1 MTDRQTDDCQADSSW
16 QRAYA
21 WNLKMPYSQI
31 GTDRFHSSGV
41 RFMLIEQCK
50 RQNVK
55 AFFKQ
60 WGGLR
65 PKSGERT
72 INGRTYSEYP
82 KLKPAVS
89 KKQSIKVDAARN
101 GSTKFKNS
109 EFENCKDFLTPL
121 YILYI
126 FDILPIK
133 FCIICY
139 IVGKAIFLAKRYFLI
154 MLYWSTCFSNLKL
167 SLICETLCSDH
178 M

>member
-1 MTDRQTDDCQADSSW
+1 MCISRPLPAKGI
-16 QRAYA
+16 A
-21 WNLKMPYSQI
+21 WNLKMPHNHVR
-31 GTDRFHSSGV
+31 TDRFRSSGV
-41 RFMLIEQCK
+41 RPMLIGQCK

-65 PKSGERT
+65 PKSGGRA
-72 INGRTYSEYP
+72 INGRTYSKYP
-82 KLKPAVS
+82 KLKLAVS
-89 KKQSIKVDAARN
+89 KKQSIKPDAAEN

-109 EFENCKDFLTPL
+109 EFENCKDFLTSL

-139 IVGKAIFLAKRYFLI
+139 IVSKAIFLAKRYFL
-154 MLYWSTCFSNLKL
+154 LAPGFS
-167 SLICETLCSDH
+167 SSFVTLPVNS
-178 M
+178 

>member
-1 MTDRQTDDCQADSSW
+1 
-16 QRAYA
+16 
-21 WNLKMPYSQI
+21 MPHNQV
-31 GTDRFHSSGV
+31 GTDRFHYSGV
-41 RFMLIEQCK
+41 WPMLIGHCK
-50 RQNVK
+50 RQNIK

-65 PKSGERT
+65 SKYGGRT
-72 INGRTYSEYP
+72 INGRTYSECP

-89 KKQSIKVDAARN
+89 KKQSIKIDAARN
-101 GSTKFKNS
+101 GSTQFKNS

-126 FDILPIK
+126 FDILAIK

-139 IVGKAIFLAKRYFLI
+139 MVGKAIFLAKRYFLT
-154 MLYWSTCFSNLKL
+154 MSHWSTCFSNLKL
-167 SLICETLCSDH
+167 SLICETLRSAH